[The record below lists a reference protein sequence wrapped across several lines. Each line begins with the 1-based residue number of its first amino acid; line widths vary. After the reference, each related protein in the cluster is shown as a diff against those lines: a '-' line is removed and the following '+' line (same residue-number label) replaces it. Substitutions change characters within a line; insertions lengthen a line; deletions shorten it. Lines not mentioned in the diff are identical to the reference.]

1 MGANPN
7 LFGGTLNV
15 SVGSFDSLGHDRPTA
30 QIGTSDHQPPL
41 NHLPGEA
48 ATRDAVSCVPRPYSS
63 VGRATDF

>member
-15 SVGSFDSLGHDRPTA
+15 SVGSFDSLGHDRLTA
-30 QIGTSDHQPPL
+30 QIGTSDPSPP
-41 NHLPGEA
+41 NNDLPCEA
-48 ATRDAVSCVPRPYSS
+48 AGRDAVSCLPRPYSS

>member
-30 QIGTSDHQPPL
+30 QIGTSDRWPPH
-41 NHLPGEA
+41 NNPPPEA
-48 ATRDAVSCVPRPYSS
+48 AARDAVSCVPRPYSS